1 MKLSR
6 VLVLSGLFLMVCL
19 FLVACGGSGS
29 KTPTTQTLLLTSTA
43 PLPGAVV
50 NSPYSTVLQAQ
61 GGTGT
66 YTWSISGGSLPPGLT
81 LNSMTATISGTPTTA
96 GNFPFTAEVMDG
108 GGHSSTANL
117 GIIVAGAIVIN
128 CTSCVA
134 NGVLPSG
141 SVGITYMATLS
152 ATGGTAPYSWC
163 VPEPTGVCD
172 NGTGGGLPPGLTL
185 NASSGVISG
194 TPTEQPAAPLQVTVQ
209 ASDSESPPATGS
221 ATFSLTI
228 FSILTKSLPNGTLN
242 QPYQGA
248 TTRVIAAGGMGSGQ
262 HPYTWSVTSGS
273 LPPGLSLCTT
283 TPTPVCPITGTPT
296 HLGVYPFTV
305 TVTDGET
312 PPAKATGTLSIDVQ
326 DPTLTITTASLP
338 NGYANGPYNA
348 ILQYTGGNGNNTW
361 SIVSGSGSLPDGLT
375 LNPTTGAISGA
386 PTTQGSSSFVVQVQ
400 DSENPQQIAM
410 SPTLSINVK
419 AAIGNGTLNGIY
431 IFSFNGYMGQNSSPV
446 VMAGAL
452 DADGNGGL
460 TGEFDLNNGTGETNA
475 ACSSGSGSGPQP
487 QILTSGS
494 QYSIQHDGLGTMTLV
509 THAGTYNFNIAIRPD
524 GSGTLIQDN
533 TDPNTR
539 GSGVIV
545 PQTSGVGI
553 GELEGKLVVS
563 LTGANPSGNRYAAAA
578 QLVVEDVDG
587 DVSSPSLDIDDGG
600 SVTACTSMP
609 HMPPCIGGTL
619 STTVDALGR
628 GCFGS
633 LSFSANNPICGSGHS
648 NDAYCYAYYLVSGSQ
663 VVLISTDPLGG
674 SNNANLTLWS
684 GLRQSSSGTG
694 FNNQSLAAPTA
705 VELNARDT
713 SGGSTDVTAGLF
725 VGQGTSSHTCP
736 TMDPGTFTFDENQN
750 GNGPSQQAQTATGT
764 YCVDSSTGR
773 VTLSGFSSWSSS
785 LPVIYLG
792 GADPGFVVGTDS
804 TVTAGMIEVQGGGPF
819 GDGNIS
825 GAYWGG
831 TFMPAASIVMD
842 SVTEL
847 FADGVGDISG
857 TQYTSGPN
865 GPGGPNQLTLTYSV
879 DSTGRAV
886 VKQNGN
892 EFGVLYVIGPNK
904 FVLLPAGSNPGL
916 SIFTS
921 GQAD

>member
-6 VLVLSGLFLMVCL
+6 VLVLSVLLSMVCW

-29 KTPTTQTLLLTSTA
+29 KTPTAPTLLLTSTA
-43 PLPGAVV
+43 PLQGATV
-50 NSPYSTVLQAQ
+50 NTPYSTVLQAQ
-61 GGTGT
+61 GGVGT

-81 LNSMTATISGTPTTA
+81 LNSTTATISGTPTMA
-96 GNFPFTAEVMDG
+96 GSFPFSAEVMDG
-108 GGHSSTANL
+108 GGHTSTASL
-117 GIIVAGAIVIN
+117 GIIVEGAIVIN

-134 NGVLPSG
+134 NGVLPRG
-141 SVGITYMATLS
+141 SVGVAYSATLS
-152 ATGGTAPYSWC
+152 ATGGTPSYSWC
-163 VPEPTGVCD
+163 VPEPTGACD
-172 NGTGGGLPPGLTL
+172 NGTGGGLPAGLTL

-194 TPTEQPAAPLQVTVQ
+194 TPTEQPAAPLQVTIQV
-209 ASDSESPPATGS
+209 SDSESLPATGS

-228 FSILTKSLPNGTLN
+228 FSIVTKALDPGTIHI
-242 QPYQGA
+242 QYQGA
-248 TTRVIAAGGMGSGQ
+248 GTQVIAGGGVGSGQ

-283 TPTPVCPITGTPT
+283 TPTPICPITGTPT
-296 HLGVYPFTV
+296 HLGSYPFTV

-312 PPAKATGTLSIDVQ
+312 PPAKATGALSIAVQ
-326 DPTLTITTASLP
+326 DPTLNITTSSLP
-338 NGYANGPYNA
+338 NGYANAPYNA

-361 SIVSGSGSLPDGLT
+361 SIVSGSGSLPAGLT
-375 LNPTTGAISGA
+375 LNSTTGAITGV
-386 PTTQGSSSFVVQVQ
+386 PTTQGSSSFIVQVQ
-400 DSENPQQIAM
+400 DSESPPQIAM
-410 SPTLSINVK
+410 SSTLSINVK

-431 IFSFNGYMGQNSSPV
+431 VFSFNGYMGQNSSPV

-460 TGEFDLNNGTGETNA
+460 TGEFDLNNGTGETNI

-494 QYSIQHDGLGTMTLV
+494 QYSIQPDGLGTMTLV
-509 THAGTYNFNIAIRPD
+509 TSGGTYNFKIAIRPD

-539 GSGVIV
+539 GSGVLV

-553 GELEGKLVVS
+553 GDLHGNLVVS

-578 QLVVEDVDG
+578 QLIVEDVDG

-600 SVTACTSMP
+600 SPTTCTAMP
-609 HMPPCIGGTL
+609 HTPPCIGGTL
-619 STTVDALGR
+619 STTVDSLGR

-648 NDAYCYAYYLVSGSQ
+648 NDAFCYAYYLVSGSQ
-663 VVLISTDPLGG
+663 VVLVSTDPLGG
-674 SNNANLTLWS
+674 GNNANLTLWS

-694 FNNQSLAAPTA
+694 FNNQSLAASAA

-713 SGGSTDVTAGLF
+713 SGSTDVTAGLF

-750 GNGPSQQAQTATGT
+750 GQGPGQQAQTANGT

-773 VTLSGFSSWSSS
+773 VTLSGFSGWSAS

-804 TVTAGMIEVQGGGPF
+804 TVTAGTIELQGVGPF
-819 GDGNIS
+819 GDGSIS
-825 GAYWGG
+825 GGYWGA
-831 TFMPAASIVMD
+831 TSMPAASIVVD

-847 FADGVGDISG
+847 FADGAGDISG

-865 GPGGPNQLTLTYSV
+865 GPGGPNQLALTYSV

-892 EFGVLYVIGPNK
+892 EFGVLYVVGPNQ
-904 FVLLPAGSNPGL
+904 FVLLPAGSNPAL
-916 SIFTS
+916 SIFVS

>member
-1 MKLSR
+1 M
-6 VLVLSGLFLMVCL
+6 
-19 FLVACGGSGS
+19 
-29 KTPTTQTLLLTSTA
+29 LLTSTA
-43 PLPGAVV
+43 PLPGATV
-50 NSPYSTVLQAQ
+50 NAPYSTVLQAQ
-61 GGTGT
+61 GGVGT
-66 YTWSISGGSLPPGLT
+66 YTWSISGGNLPPGLT
-81 LNSMTATISGTPTTA
+81 LSSMSATISGTPTMA

-108 GGHSSTANL
+108 GGHTSTASL
-117 GIIVAGAIVIN
+117 GIIVEGAIVIN

-134 NGVLPSG
+134 NGVLPRG
-141 SVGITYMATLS
+141 SVGIAYTAALS
-152 ATGGTAPYSWC
+152 ATGGTAPYAWC
-163 VPEPTGVCD
+163 VPEPTGACD
-172 NGTGGGLPPGLTL
+172 NGTGGGLPAGLTL
-185 NASSGVISG
+185 NPSSGVISG

-228 FSILTKSLPNGTLN
+228 FSILTKTLAPGII
-242 QPYQGA
+242 QQQYQGVGSQ
-248 TTRVIAAGGMGSGQ
+248 VIAAGGVGSAQ
-262 HPYTWSVTSGS
+262 HPYTWSVTHGS

-283 TPTPVCPITGTPT
+283 TPTPVCPITGAPT
-296 HLGVYPFTV
+296 ELGTSNFTV

-312 PPAKATGTLSIDVQ
+312 PPAKATGALSIDVQ
-326 DPTLTITTASLP
+326 DPTLTITTTTLP
-338 NGYANGPYNA
+338 PGNVNLPYSA
-348 ILQYTGGNGNNTW
+348 VLQYTGGNGNNTW
-361 SIVSGSGSLPDGLT
+361 CVLNTAGNCDPSQSELPPGLT
-375 LNPTTGAISGA
+375 LNSTTGAISGT
-386 PTTQGSSSFVVQVQ
+386 PTTEESKSFVVKVE
-400 DSENPQQIAM
+400 DSESPPQIAM
-410 SPTLSINVK
+410 SGTLSINVK

-431 IFSFNGYMGQNSSPV
+431 VFSFNGYMGQNSSPV

-460 TGEFDLNNGTGETNA
+460 TGEFDLNNGTGETNV

-494 QYSIQHDGLGTMTLV
+494 QYSIQPDGLGTITLV
-509 THAGTYNFNIAIRPD
+509 TSSGTYNLKLAIRPD

-545 PQTSGVGI
+545 PQTSGVVLGDLH
-553 GELEGKLVVS
+553 GNLVVS

-578 QLVVEDVDG
+578 QLIVEDEDG

-600 SVTACTSMP
+600 SPTTCTSMP

-619 STTVDALGR
+619 STTVDSLGR

-633 LSFSANNPICGSGHS
+633 LSFSANNPFCGSGHA
-648 NDAYCYAYYLVSGSQ
+648 NDAFCYAYYLVSGSQ
-663 VVLISTDPLGG
+663 VVLVSTDALGG

-694 FNNQSLAAPTA
+694 FNNQSLAGPTA

-713 SGGSTDVTAGLF
+713 SSGSADLTAGLF

-750 GNGPSQQAQTATGT
+750 GHGPGQQAQTATGT

-773 VTLSGFSSWSSS
+773 VTLSGFSGWSAN

-792 GADPGFVVGTDS
+792 GADPGFVVGTDTS
-804 TVTAGMIEVQGGGPF
+804 VTAGTIEVQSGGPF
-819 GDGNIS
+819 DDGNIS
-825 GAYWGG
+825 GGYWGG
-831 TFMPAASIVMD
+831 TFMPAASIVVD

-847 FADGVGDISG
+847 FADGAGDITA
-857 TQYTSGPN
+857 TQYTSGPG
-865 GPGGPNQLTLTYSV
+865 GPGGPNHLTLTYSV

-892 EFGVLYVIGPNK
+892 EFGVLYVIGPDK
-904 FVLLPAGSNPGL
+904 FILLPAGSNPAL
-916 SIFTS
+916 SIFIS
-921 GQAD
+921 GQTD